1 MKACLDEIKQQGS
14 DALWLDVWERNPRV
28 ISFYKKW
35 GFVEAGDHTFSLGG
49 DPQRDIVMVRAVA
62 SE

>member
-1 MKACLDEIKQQGS
+1 
-14 DALWLDVWERNPRV
+14 LWLGVWERNPRA

-35 GFVEAGDHTFSLGG
+35 GFVEEGDHTFALGG
-49 DPQRDIVMVRAVA
+49 DPQRDIVMVRAVD